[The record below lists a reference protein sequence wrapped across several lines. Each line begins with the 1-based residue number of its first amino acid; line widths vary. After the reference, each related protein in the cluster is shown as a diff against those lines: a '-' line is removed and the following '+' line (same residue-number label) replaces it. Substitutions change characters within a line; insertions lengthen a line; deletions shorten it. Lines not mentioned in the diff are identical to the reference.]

1 MKQHPKYQNL
11 LVGEDGTIFS
21 KITKRFLTPTIKN
34 DSGYMVVYV
43 SDVGKLQR
51 VHRLVA
57 ETFLQDSQFFGLDVN
72 HIDGVKTNNHV
83 TNLEWCTR
91 SHNIIHAKELGL
103 NRSRGE
109 THVDSIHTEAE
120 IRVVCS
126 YLEQGFR
133 NQDISSMTGLSTGAI
148 SDIRIGRRWKHVSR
162 DYKFT
167 AVSRNT
173 RLSVKKVE
181 AICER
186 FSQGASIEDVMK
198 DFSVSY
204 KVASNIY
211 NRETNI
217 AVSIKYKW

>member
-21 KITKRFLTPTIKN
+21 KITNRFLTPTIKN
-34 DSGYMVVYV
+34 DTGYMIVYV
-43 SDVGKLQR
+43 HDAGKLQR

-57 ETFLQDSQFFGLDVN
+57 ETFLQGSPFFGLDVN
-72 HIDGVKTNNHV
+72 HIDGVKTNNCV

-91 SHNIIHAKELGL
+91 SHNIIHAKEIGL
-103 NRSRGE
+103 NKSRGE
-109 THVDSIHTEAE
+109 THVDAIHTEVK
-120 IRVVCS
+120 IREVCS

-167 AVSRNT
+167 VVPRST

-186 FSQGASIEDVMK
+186 FSLGASIGDVIR
-198 DFSVSY
+198 DFDISY
-204 KVASNIY
+204 KTASNIY
-211 NRETNI
+211 NRETNT
-217 AVSIKYKW
+217 AVSIKYEW